1 YSVDGRP
8 QLAIGTYTGE
18 LVILS
23 LNEEHEVVYQ
33 DTVLIQDNAIKG
45 LSNDG
50 NLLFSVSATGQ
61 AAFHQLNSLASV
73 WVIPEGHEKISN
85 GCAALDAGRFAS
97 VSRDLKLRIW
107 DLSVPANYR
116 AEVIES
122 PHKVSI
128 KCIAALPDKSAIA
141 TGSYNGVIALYDYS
155 KGHWMKTIRPTAA
168 GISSLCVNGDRDGFW
183 AGSYDGN
190 TYEILLD
197 TLITG

>member
-61 AAFHQLNSLASV
+61 AAFHQLSDLASV
-73 WVIPEGHEKISN
+73 WVIPEGHDKISN
-85 GCAALDAGRFAS
+85 GCAALDVGRFAS

-107 DLSVPANYR
+107 DLSVQGSYR
-116 AEVIES
+116 TEVSES

-128 KCIAALPDKSAIA
+128 KCIAALSDRSVIA
-141 TGSYNGVIALYDYS
+141 TGSYNGVIALYDYH
-155 KGHWMKTIRPTAA
+155 KDHWFKPVRPTAA
-168 GISSLCVNGDRDGFW
+168 GISSLCVKDDRTGFW

-190 TYEILLD
+190 TY
-197 TLITG
+197 